1 MNRYF
6 TSRVMGES
14 ELEEF
19 ASKVESLIKEKQEI
33 ELIDL
38 SDEDLDFIFNE

>member
-1 MNRYF
+1 
-6 TSRVMGES
+6 MGES